1 MNEISEALVISKGV
15 ESLGI
20 IGFLVL
26 FVIILIF
33 LLRDKKKME
42 ELLERITQSIENSSK
57 SMEAMIEINKKYQTY
72 YEKMIEDTKKERADH
87 EKIIESITQKSS
99 RVLKKGI

>member
-1 MNEISEALVISKGV
+1 
-15 ESLGI
+15 
-20 IGFLVL
+20 
-26 FVIILIF
+26 
-33 LLRDKKKME
+33 
-42 ELLERITQSIENSSK
+42 
-57 SMEAMIEINKKYQTY
+57 MEAMIEINKKYQTY